1 MNPYEVAQQL
11 VKKYNKDPK
20 KFTDEQGNKV
30 AEIASYFG
38 IKFKPESK
46 ALKKFAFD
54 AADVALLGMIPNR
67 LRPKTAGE
75 DIFGESFG
83 EELAGATGTLLGL
96 IPPVALGAKAI
107 GAGGAAFKGLMGKGK
122 AGYTAGRE
130 GLKSRTGGLAG
141 RAAGSRAGQ
150 MGSRAAQTVGN
161 IGTFSANTIRMKII
175 KLKEILT
182 TKRLSERARMN
193 VINQIQRLINSL
205 PQRIRRT

>member
-1 MNPYEVAQQL
+1 MNPYEAAKKL
-11 VKKYNKDPK
+11 VNAFNKAPDRYDK
-20 KFTDEQGNKV
+20 DQSEAISK
-30 AEIASYFG
+30 IAGRYG
-38 IKFKPESK
+38 LEFKPKTKKLE
-46 ALKKFAFD
+46 KFAFD
-54 AADVALLGMIPNR
+54 AADTALIGLIPNR

-83 EELAGATGTLLGL
+83 EELAGGAGTLLGL

-141 RAAGSRAGQ
+141 RAVGSRAGQ